1 MKIIKIVAQKI
12 EEEMHDAESYAKLSY
27 QYQLEYPDLADVL
40 LTLSR
45 QEVTHA
51 NMLHAQAERLI
62 KAYMDKGETPPP
74 AMQAVWDWEHEKMI
88 DTMAR
93 IKMMQDQIR

>member
-1 MKIIKIVAQKI
+1 
-12 EEEMHDAESYAKLSY
+12 
-27 QYQLEYPDLADVL
+27 
-40 LTLSR
+40 
-45 QEVTHA
+45 
-51 NMLHAQAERLI
+51 MLHAQAERLI

-88 DTMAR
+88 DTRAR